1 MPLAASKP
9 KPTLE
14 LERAFL
20 LEGKHLIAGVD
31 EVGVGAIAGPLIAVA
46 VVLPLPDLDA
56 DIDQGLKELA
66 IRLDE
71 VRDTHHLY
79 SDQKERLYALIQEVA
94 QPQIGFGIIEVAELN
109 QLNNQEQAAILAR
122 TRAVEALPA
131 APDFVLLDGRVRIE
145 GEIPFANVAKVNH
158 GTSSLTVAAASI
170 IAGVTH
176 HRLMLEQDQLYPV
189 YGFGRH
195 NGNISPA
202 HLAALAQYGPSP
214 IHHPHNRVVQGFQ
227 AQAHFEPEESF

>member
-14 LERAFL
+14 LERAL
-20 LEGKHLIAGVD
+20 LLAGKHLIAGVD

-46 VVLPLPDLDA
+46 VVLPLPGAGA

-66 IRLDE
+66 ARLDE
-71 VRDTHHLY
+71 VRDIHHLY
-79 SDQKERLYALIQEVA
+79 SDQREKLYFLIEEVA
-94 QPQIGFGIIEVAELN
+94 QPQIGFGIIEVDELS

-131 APDFVLLDGRVRIE
+131 RPDFVLLDGRVRIE
-145 GEIPFANVAKVNH
+145 GEIPFGNVAKVNH

-170 IAGVTH
+170 MAGVAH
-176 HRLMLEQDQLYPV
+176 QRLMQEQDRRYPV
-189 YGFGRH
+189 YGFGH
-195 NGNISPA
+195 HHGNISPA

-214 IHHPHNRVVQGFQ
+214 IHHLHNRVVQGFQ
-227 AQAHFEPEESF
+227 TPSHFDPEESF

>member
-1 MPLAASKP
+1 MPLATSKP

-14 LERAFL
+14 LERALL
-20 LEGKHLIAGVD
+20 LEGKRLIAGVD

-46 VVLPLPDLDA
+46 VILPWPDLGV
-56 DIDQGLKELA
+56 DIDLGLKELRT
-66 IRLDE
+66 RLDE

-79 SDQKERLYALIQEVA
+79 KDQRERLYPLIQEVA
-94 QPQIGFGIIEVAELN
+94 QPQIGFGIIEVAELR

-122 TRAVEALPA
+122 TRAIEALPTT
-131 APDFVLLDGRVRIE
+131 PDFVLLDGRVRIE
-145 GEIPFANVAKVNH
+145 GVIPFANVAKVSN

-176 HRLMLEQDQLYPV
+176 YRLMVEQDRLYPL
-189 YGFGRH
+189 YGFARH
-195 NGNISPA
+195 NGNISPT

-214 IHHPHNRVVQGFQ
+214 IHHLHNRIVQGFQ
-227 AQAHFEPEESF
+227 AQS

>member
-66 IRLDE
+66 TRLDE

-94 QPQIGFGIIEVAELN
+94 QPQIGFGIIEVA
-109 QLNNQEQAAILAR
+109 
-122 TRAVEALPA
+122 
-131 APDFVLLDGRVRIE
+131 
-145 GEIPFANVAKVNH
+145 
-158 GTSSLTVAAASI
+158 
-170 IAGVTH
+170 
-176 HRLMLEQDQLYPV
+176 
-189 YGFGRH
+189 
-195 NGNISPA
+195 
-202 HLAALAQYGPSP
+202 
-214 IHHPHNRVVQGFQ
+214 
-227 AQAHFEPEESF
+227 